1 MNRPVRVGICL
12 VSAAIA
18 MMALPQL
25 DTAPLDAQSPPR
37 PPHLYYGDGGAD
49 SAAQIDGAPRG
60 HHYSEGT
67 NFIDSELTQ

>member
-1 MNRPVRVGICL
+1 MNRPSASASVL
-12 VSAAIA
+12 VHAAIA
-18 MMALPQL
+18 VTALPHL
-25 DTAPLDAQSPPR
+25 DDAPLDAQSPPR